1 MGLAAV
7 STTTPELIRTCRR
20 CSSELAAG
28 ALVCAHC
35 QALVHSER
43 LDRLAAEAK
52 ELETQKEFRQ
62 ARERWLMALPL
73 LPRDSRQA
81 YWIVNHARSLAAM
94 ADQTEPRPPSENKWA
109 QKLGPVGPVAIL
121 LAKAKFLLT
130 AIFKLKFLLSFVAFF
145 AFYWAAFG
153 MKFGVGFAVL
163 ILIHEMG
170 HFIDVKRRGLPAEM
184 PVFLPGFGAYVRWQ
198 AIGVSLE
205 TRAEV
210 SLAGPFA
217 GFLAAVLCTLLWWQ
231 TGDPLWAAFAR
242 VGAVLNVLNL
252 VPIWVL
258 DGGQAVRALGK
269 TQRIV
274 LLTVCLALWLLLGQG
289 VFFLVAIGFGY
300 QAFFSR
306 DLPANPSRNT
316 VVYFTAVLVAL
327 GIVLRLLPGQGF
339 PVR

>member
-1 MGLAAV
+1 V

-35 QALVHSER
+35 QALVHSEQ

-52 ELETQKEFRQ
+52 GLEAKKDFHQ

-81 YWIVNHARSLAAM
+81 DWIVTHARALDRM
-94 ADQTEPRPPSENKWA
+94 AQPTQAPPPGENKWA
-109 QKLGPVGPVAIL
+109 QKLGPVGPIAVL
-121 LAKAKFLLT
+121 LAKGKFLLT

-145 AFYWAAFG
+145 GFYWAVFG

-163 ILIHEMG
+163 ILLHEMG
-170 HFIDVKRRGLPAEM
+170 HFIDVRRRGLPAEM

-217 GFLAAVLCTLLWWQ
+217 GFLAAVACTLLWWQ
-231 TGDPLWAAFAR
+231 TGDQLWVGLAQA
-242 VGAVLNVLNL
+242 GAVLNVFNL
-252 VPIWVL
+252 IPVWVL
-258 DGGQAVRALGK
+258 DGGQAVLALGK
-269 TQRIV
+269 TQRII
-274 LLTVCLALWLLLGQG
+274 LLTVCLALWLLLSQG
-289 VFFLVAIGFGY
+289 IFFLVAVGFGY
-300 QAFFSR
+300 RAFFSR
-306 DLPANPSRNT
+306 DLPAHPSRNSAI
-316 VVYFTAVLVAL
+316 YFTAVLVAL
-327 GIVLRLLPGQGF
+327 GIVLRLLPPLGAGQAVL
-339 PVR
+339 PW